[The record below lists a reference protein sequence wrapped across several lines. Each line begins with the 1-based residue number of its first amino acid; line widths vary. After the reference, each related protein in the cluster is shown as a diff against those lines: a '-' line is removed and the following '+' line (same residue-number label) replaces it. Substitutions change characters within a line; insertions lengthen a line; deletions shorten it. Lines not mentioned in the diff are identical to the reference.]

1 MENFI
6 TNKKYLWINIILM
19 IITYGI
25 WIIIYFYLKHKYAN
39 TVQNSNTRTFSLK
52 VAGVTFKNEDGT
64 DRQKLISKLHIGE
77 ELKLLPYIYEN
88 RDAVYVKTLN
98 DEVLGNIPSE
108 NTTEICNKIKNNV
121 IEKVTVKKIDKF
133 INEKNKNV
141 YYLIINI
148 FVKSN

>member
-1 MENFI
+1 M
-6 TNKKYLWINIILM
+6 
-19 IITYGI
+19 
-25 WIIIYFYLKHKYAN
+25 
-39 TVQNSNTRTFSLK
+39 
-52 VAGVTFKNEDGT
+52 
-64 DRQKLISKLHIGE
+64 
-77 ELKLLPYIYEN
+77 PYIYEN

>member
-25 WIIIYFYLKHKYAN
+25 WIIVYFCLKHKYN
-39 TVQNSNTRTFSLK
+39 NSNQNTDTRSFSLK

-88 RDAVYVKTLN
+88 RNAVYVKTLN

-108 NTTEICNKIKNNV
+108 HTSQICNKLSNNI
-121 IEKVTVKKIDKF
+121 IEKVIVKEVDSFIDE
-133 INEKNKNV
+133 NNKKV
-141 YYLIINI
+141 YYLKIKI
-148 FVKSN
+148 FIRK